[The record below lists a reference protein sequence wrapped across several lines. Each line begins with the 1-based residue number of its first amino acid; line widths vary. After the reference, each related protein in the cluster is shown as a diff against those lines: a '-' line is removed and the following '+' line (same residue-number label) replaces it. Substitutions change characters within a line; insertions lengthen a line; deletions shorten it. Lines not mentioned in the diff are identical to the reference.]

1 MKRVIINGDD
11 FGLAVQV
18 NEAIVEAHRRGVLTS
33 ASLMVGAEAAAD
45 AIERA
50 RQLPTLRVGLHVV
63 LVEGRSILPPRAIPK
78 LVDAR
83 GEFENGPL
91 RAGLRYAFSPGIRD
105 QMASEIR
112 AQFEAFRTTGLE
124 LDHVDTHNHLHLHPR
139 ILNLILEVGR
149 DFGSPAVRFLNEPP
163 RVSWRA
169 SRRSAVART
178 VSWLAL
184 SPIRMFMRHRL
195 RRAGVRHNDFTFGMA
210 DSGGMSTD
218 LVLRM
223 VENLPEGST
232 EIFFHPATAR
242 SAETDRAMPSY
253 CHVEEF
259 HALTNDRV
267 RAAFESAG
275 IQRIS
280 FRDL

>member
-1 MKRVIINGDD
+1 MKRVIINADD
-11 FGLAVQV
+11 FGLALPV
-18 NEAIVEAHRRGVLTS
+18 NDAIVEAHRRGILAS

-50 RQLPTLRVGLHVV
+50 RRLPTLRVGLHVV

-78 LVDAR
+78 LVNVR
-83 GEFENGPL
+83 GEFECSPL
-91 RAGLRYAFSPGIRD
+91 RAGLKYAFSPGIRE

-112 AQFEAFRTTGLE
+112 AQFEAFRATGLE
-124 LDHVDTHNHLHLHPR
+124 LDHADTHNHLHLHPR

-149 DFGSPAVRFLNEPP
+149 DFGLTAVRFLNEPP
-163 RVSWRA
+163 RASWRA
-169 SRRSAVART
+169 SRRSGLARML
-178 VSWLAL
+178 SWIGL
-184 SPIRMFMRHRL
+184 SPIRMFMRRRL

-218 LVLRM
+218 LVLRIL
-223 VENLPEGST
+223 ENLPEGST
-232 EIFFHPATAR
+232 EVFFHPATSR
-242 SAETDRAMPSY
+242 SAETDRTMPSY

-259 HALTNDRV
+259 QTLTNDRV
-267 RAAFESAG
+267 RTAFESAG